1 MNSIDQL
8 LLDPAYLDQLYREY
22 QRDQGAVE
30 PRFAQLFAELDRED
44 RATAPTFAMHA
55 ASIPENLPQESL
67 APGIQIY
74 SLVQTFREF
83 GHLIADIDPLGL
95 GPRSHP
101 FLDINQ
107 FGLSEADLD
116 TVVSCE
122 GYRGLPSGTV
132 REHLDI
138 LMETY
143 CGPVGIEYMDVVDN
157 PERDWLQAH
166 MEPSRNRPV
175 YAKARRQR
183 IAKNLI
189 VADNFEETLHTMY
202 TGAKRFSLEGGTTLI
217 TLLQTVI
224 EEGAANGVTEMVL
237 GMAHRGRLNVLANVM
252 QKPLEYIL
260 AEFEGR
266 PLESELQ
273 GYGDVKY
280 HMGHSA
286 DYTSPA
292 GEKVHLSMAFNPS
305 HLETVNPVVAGIV
318 RAKQDLAKD
327 VERTQGMPILIHGD
341 AAFAGQG
348 VVAETLM
355 LAGLDGY
362 TTGGTLHII
371 VNNQVGFT
379 ANPSESRST
388 RYASDIAMSA
398 RAPVFHVNAD
408 HPEVVAFVAQL
419 ALRYRQKFHSDIV
432 IDLVCFRRHGHNELD
447 DASFTQPIMAKQ
459 IAKHAAVSRLYT
471 DRLKLADYIS
481 EAEVDTMRSDAKNA
495 MLTAREAA
503 RKMPTQPSQ
512 RLGGRWKGLVS
523 AGPDWR
529 ADTTF
534 KKEELETIAHTFIRV
549 PDGWNWHK
557 RLHRIMRRR
566 TDSILKNQPLDWGT
580 GEALAFGSMLIEKTH
595 IRLSGQDSGRGTFGH
610 RHSIYADQET
620 GEYHVPLNHILDGQ
634 PGAEQGRFEVINS
647 PLSEEAVLGFEYGYS
662 TADPWSLV
670 IWEAQF
676 GDFVNGAQV
685 IIDQLVASAEYKWG
699 RMTGLVMLL
708 PHGYEGQGPEHSSA
722 RLERFL
728 ELCAERNMQV
738 CNLTTPA
745 QYFHALRRQM
755 HRDFRKPLIIMSPKS
770 LLRHPDATST
780 LDELATGTFE
790 TVIDDNEVDDP
801 SKVTRV
807 LVCSGKI
814 FYPLQAAKR
823 ERKRQNIAVVRVE
836 QLYPFPQHSIQ
847 KVYRRYKNVKQVFWV
862 QEEPR
867 NMGAWRHLRHHF
879 NRSAPDGIGVEYI
892 GRDSRA
898 VPATGVPAV
907 HKREE
912 ADIVDG
918 AMGEKSESLVVKRV
932 EMKGK
937 KAARGKA

>member
-8 LLDPAYLDQLYREY
+8 LLDPTFLDQLYREY
-22 QRDQGAVE
+22 QRDQSSVD
-30 PRFAQLFAELDRED
+30 PQFAQLFAELDRED
-44 RATAPTFAMHA
+44 RAVAPAFAKHA

-107 FGLSEADLD
+107 FGLSDADLD
-116 TVVSCE
+116 AVVSCE
-122 GYRGLPSGTV
+122 GFRGLASGTV
-132 REHLDI
+132 REHIDV

-143 CGPVGIEYMDVVDN
+143 CGPVGVEYMDVVEK
-157 PERDWLQAH
+157 PQRDWLQAH

-175 YAKARRQR
+175 YATARRQL

-189 VADNFEETLHTMY
+189 KADTFEQSLHTMY
-202 TGAKRFSLEGGTTLI
+202 TGAKRFSLEGATTLI
-217 TLLQTVI
+217 TLLQTLI
-224 EEGAANGVTEMVL
+224 EEGAANGVRQMVL

-252 QKPLEYIL
+252 QKPLEHIL

-266 PLESELQ
+266 PLASELQ

-280 HMGHSA
+280 HMGYSA
-286 DYTSPA
+286 DYSSPS
-292 GEKVHLSMAFNPS
+292 GKKIHLSMAFNPS

-318 RAKQDLAKD
+318 RAKQDLAQD
-327 VERTQGMPILIHGD
+327 RERTQAVPLLIHGD

-362 TTGGTLHII
+362 TTGGTIHVI

-408 HPEVVAFVAQL
+408 HPEVVAFIAQL
-419 ALRYRQKFHSDIV
+419 ALRYRQKFRSDIV

-447 DASFTQPIMAKQ
+447 DASFTQPIMSKQ
-459 IAKHAAVSRLYT
+459 IAKHEPVSKIYA
-471 DRLKLADYIS
+471 DRLLKADHIS
-481 EAEVDTMRSDAKNA
+481 ESEVASMSADARNA
-495 MLTAREAA
+495 MLKARESA
-503 RKMPTQPSQ
+503 RKMPTQISQ
-512 RLGGRWKGLVS
+512 RLGGRWKGLSS
-523 AGPDWR
+523 AGADWR
-529 ADTTF
+529 ADTTC
-534 KKEELETIAHTFIRV
+534 KREDLEGIARTFTKA
-549 PDGWNWHK
+549 PKGWNWHQ
-557 RLHRIMRRR
+557 RLQRIMRKR
-566 TDSILKNQPLDWGT
+566 TNSILEDEALDWGT
-580 GEALAFGSMLIEKTH
+580 GEALAFGSMLLEGTH

-610 RHSIYADQET
+610 RHAIYADQET
-620 GEYHVPLNHILDGQ
+620 GDYYVPLSHLG
-634 PGAEQGRFEVINS
+634 GEQGRFEVINS

-662 TADPWSLV
+662 SADPWSLV

-685 IIDQLVASAEYKWG
+685 IIDQLIASAEYKWG

-738 CNLTTPA
+738 CNLSTPA
-745 QYFHALRRQM
+745 QYFHALRRQI

-770 LLRHPDATST
+770 LLRHAEATSS
-780 LDELATGTFE
+780 LQELCEGTFH
-790 TVIDDNEVDDP
+790 TAIDDDEVEDP
-801 SKVTRV
+801 SKVTRI
-807 LVCSGKI
+807 LMCTGKI
-814 FYPLQAAKR
+814 FYPLRTAKR
-823 ERKRQNIAVVRVE
+823 ERRRDDIAIIRVE
-836 QLYPFPQHSIQ
+836 QLYPYPLHTLREFIA
-847 KVYRRYKNVKQVFWV
+847 RYPNVKHIFWV

-879 NRSAPDGIGVEYI
+879 NRSAPKGIGIEYI

-912 ADIVDG
+912 ADIVNG
-918 AMGEKSESLVVKRV
+918 AMAESTEGYAVKRV
-932 EMKGK
+932 DKKRKK
-937 KAARGKA
+937 KAQAKV